1 MLNLLG
7 DFQYHCLYYWA
18 GFNVTDVRQL
28 TRLLF
33 LLSIGGCH
41 PTLSAHC
48 SPRPTYV
55 RLPDPPFGKS
65 YFPKGVLI
73 NQCSGFCYYEG
84 LTCLGAAFRNV
95 TKDIHEIYYGMSGS
109 IAGNL
114 TAALL
119 FNNIHEK
126 TSLSDWSRAVQFS

>member
-1 MLNLLG
+1 M
-7 DFQYHCLYYWA
+7 
-18 GFNVTDVRQL
+18 
-28 TRLLF
+28 
-33 LLSIGGCH
+33 
-41 PTLSAHC
+41 
-48 SPRPTYV
+48 

-73 NQCSGFCYYEG
+73 DQCSGFCFYEG
-84 LTCLGAAFRNV
+84 LTCLGVAFRNV
-95 TKDIHEIYYGMSGS
+95 TKDIFEITWSDRNYGMSGS

-126 TSLSDWSRAVQFS
+126 TSLSDWSRAVQFSL